1 MIPANRRR
9 NQRNKLQQQRS
20 RNGKQWEEDL
30 CEELNAAPNSWARC
44 WPKAWAGQPFD
55 ISAMVQ
61 GAALGIECKAVQRGN
76 LPFSALRPNENE
88 NLSRFED
95 AGGAALIAVRRTEPP
110 TVAFIPWCR
119 VRGPILA
126 GDRGSVPLG
135 NMPHTIPQALEEYRL
150 PCPEVLP

>member
-76 LPFSALRPNENE
+76 LPFSALRPNEIE
-88 NLSRFED
+88 NLSRF
-95 AGGAALIAVRRTEPP
+95 
-110 TVAFIPWCR
+110 
-119 VRGPILA
+119 
-126 GDRGSVPLG
+126 
-135 NMPHTIPQALEEYRL
+135 
-150 PCPEVLP
+150 

>member
-76 LPFSALRPNENE
+76 LPFSALRPNEIE

-95 AGGAALIAVRRTEPP
+95 AGGAALIAEVVLVRDCTLAHIGDDLHIAVGMRWKTGVRSDGVVIPYPERAP
-110 TVAFIPWCR
+110 THAFGVVI
-119 VRGPILA
+119 
-126 GDRGSVPLG
+126 
-135 NMPHTIPQALEEYRL
+135 
-150 PCPEVLP
+150 

>member
-76 LPFSALRPNENE
+76 LPLCTQ
-88 NLSRFED
+88 
-95 AGGAALIAVRRTEPP
+95 GGQGGPARTPAV
-110 TVAFIPWCR
+110 F
-119 VRGPILA
+119 GPA
-126 GDRGSVPLG
+126 
-135 NMPHTIPQALEEYRL
+135 PQRN
-150 PCPEVLP
+150 